1 MERTSQQKN
10 IITQPTQYPHVPE
23 ITRVYGKTAYEFRE
37 NSIVVTI
44 PFNRINVVGGD
55 RDGVNDSVNPT
66 VNPTVNPLDAEI
78 LALMRENDRITY
90 TQLAEKTN
98 KNRDTIASHIKK
110 LTEAGLIKREGADKN
125 GSWKI
130 ISKDAEK

>member
-23 ITRVYGKTAYEFRE
+23 ITRVYGKTAYKFRE

-44 PFNRINVVGGD
+44 PFNRINVVGSE
-55 RDGVNDSVNPT
+55 RDGENPT

-78 LALMRENDRITY
+78 LALMSENDRITY
-90 TQLAEKTN
+90 TELAEKTN

-110 LTEAGLIKREGADKN
+110 LTEAGLIKLEGADKN